1 MTSPL
6 KQPARPN
13 AALLTRI
20 IPELYL
26 ESTAMHVIRV
36 QQLDNL
42 FSYRERWEELAD
54 GCVFRSWTWLSTW
67 WKHYQS
73 LRPAQSLNVL
83 LVFDREHGKPQ
94 PKHLLAILPCYLNT
108 SLTRGK
114 VLRLLG
120 DGEVC
125 SDHLSLLVKPD
136 NASRVSEALADYLVH
151 QLEEWD
157 LIDLSTIDDQDV
169 AIGLLGSALQSQGC
183 HTSRQAGPN
192 SWSVTLPDHWEEFLA
207 LQSKSHR
214 KQLRRLE
221 KRILDT
227 GQGVW
232 HLAQT
237 QQDFDIAWTILV
249 DLHQRRRIS
258 LGEPGCFA
266 SQRWADFHRDVAGQ
280 LLQSGQLRL
289 SWLELGGQPAAAE
302 YHLAGSQ
309 ATFAYQGG
317 IDPDRLE
324 EEPGRLSTIRTI
336 QHAIGEGHLEFDLLR
351 GDEPYKAH
359 WRATPRPTNNIQ
371 IVPPRNSARWRYQ
384 AWNCLREARQLT
396 RKFANS

>member
-1 MTSPL
+1 L
-6 KQPARPN
+6 REQPAGSN
-13 AALLTRI
+13 VALSPQI

-26 ESTAMHVIRV
+26 ESAAMHVLRV

-42 FSYRERWEELAD
+42 SLYRERWEDLAD

-67 WKHYQS
+67 WKHYKS

-83 LVFDREHGKPQ
+83 LVFDSEHGASEPEQ
-94 PKHLLAILPCYLNT
+94 LLAILPCYLDT

-125 SDHLSLLVKPD
+125 SDHLGLLVDTD
-136 NASRVSEALADYLVH
+136 NAEQVSQAIAEYLIH
-151 QLEEWD
+151 QWEEWD
-157 LIDLSTIDDQDV
+157 LIDLSTIDENDE
-169 AIGLLGSALQSQGC
+169 ALGHLDSALQSQGC
-183 HTSRQAGPN
+183 HVSRQAGPN
-192 SWSVTLPDHWEEFLA
+192 SWSVSLPTSWEEFLA

-214 KQLRRLE
+214 KQLRRSE
-221 KRILDT
+221 KRVLNT

-232 HLAQT
+232 HLAET
-237 QQDFDIAWTILV
+237 EQDFDIAWTILV

-280 LLQSGQLRL
+280 LLQTGRLRL

-302 YHLAGSQ
+302 YHLAGNHT
-309 ATFAYQGG
+309 TFAYQGG

-336 QHAIGEGHLEFDLLR
+336 QHAIEEGHLEFDLLR

-359 WRATPRPTNNIQ
+359 WRATPRPTINLQ

-384 AWNCLREARQLT
+384 AWNCLRGARQLT
-396 RKFANS
+396 RKFANN

>member
-1 MTSPL
+1 
-6 KQPARPN
+6 
-13 AALLTRI
+13 
-20 IPELYL
+20 
-26 ESTAMHVIRV
+26 MHVLRV
-36 QQLDNL
+36 QQLENL
-42 FSYRERWEELAD
+42 SPYRKQWEQLAD

-67 WKHYQS
+67 WKHYHS

-83 LVFDREHGKPQ
+83 LVFADEFHETKNGQ
-94 PKHLLAILPCYLNT
+94 LIAILPCYSDT

-125 SDHLSLLVKPD
+125 SDHLGLLVD
-136 NASRVSEALADYLVH
+136 SSDAQLASQAIAEYLVH
-151 QLEEWD
+151 QWEEWD
-157 LIDLSTIDDQDV
+157 LIDLSTIDNHD
-169 AIGLLGSALQSQGC
+169 ATMGLLCLALESHDCQV
-183 HTSRQAGPN
+183 SRQAGLN
-192 SWSVTLPDHWEEFLA
+192 NWSVALPASWEEFLA

-214 KQLRRLE
+214 KQLRRFE
-221 KRILDT
+221 KRVLKT

-249 DLHQRRRIS
+249 DLHQRRRMS

-266 SQRWADFHRDVAGQ
+266 SPRWADFHRDVAGQ
-280 LLQSGQLRL
+280 LLQSGRLRL

-302 YHLAGSQ
+302 YHLADSKT
-309 ATFAYQGG
+309 TFAYQGG
-317 IDPDRLE
+317 IDPDRLD
-324 EEPGRLSTIRTI
+324 EEPGRLSMIVTI
-336 QHAIGEGHLEFDLLR
+336 QHAIDEGHLAFDLLR

-359 WRATPRPTNNIQ
+359 WRATARPTTDFQ

-384 AWNCLREARQLT
+384 AWSYMRSARKLT
-396 RKFANS
+396 QEFAKNG

>member
-1 MTSPL
+1 
-6 KQPARPN
+6 
-13 AALLTRI
+13 
-20 IPELYL
+20 
-26 ESTAMHVIRV
+26 MHVLRI
-36 QQLDNL
+36 QQLDRL
-42 FSYRERWEELAD
+42 LPYHEQWDRLAD
-54 GCVFRSWTWLSTW
+54 GCIFRSWAWLSTW

-83 LVFDREHGKPQ
+83 LVFNPEQGDTEQGDPEHGKSDPE
-94 PKHLLAILPCYLNT
+94 HLVAVLPCYLDT

-125 SDHLSLLVKPD
+125 SDHLSLLVDPA
-136 NASRVSEALADYLVH
+136 NAQPVSQALAKHLVL
-151 QLEEWD
+151 QGKEWD
-157 LIDLSTIDDQDV
+157 LIDFPTLDEQDE
-169 AIGLLGSALQSQGC
+169 AMRLLASALRSHDC
-183 HTSRQAGPN
+183 HVSRQAGPN
-192 SWSVTLPDHWEEFLA
+192 SWSIALPGSWEEFLM
-207 LQSKSHR
+207 LLSKSHR

-221 KRILDT
+221 KRALNT
-227 GQGVW
+227 GLCVW
-232 HLAQT
+232 HLAET

-266 SQRWADFHRDVAGQ
+266 SQRWSDFHRDVAQQ
-280 LLQSGQLRL
+280 LLQSGRLRL

-302 YHLAGSQ
+302 YNLAGHQ
-309 ATFAYQGG
+309 TTFAYQGG

-324 EEPGRLSTIRTI
+324 EGAGQLSLIYTIR
-336 QHAIGEGHLEFDLLR
+336 HAIDEGHLAFDLLR
-351 GDEPYKAH
+351 GDEPYKPH
-359 WRATPRPTNNIQ
+359 WRATPRPTVDFQ

-384 AWNCLREARQLT
+384 AWNCLRGAGRLT